1 MSFNFYRNIIV
12 TTTSYKELLAQ
23 RDALEKQIAD
33 ARAQEVSGAIESAR
47 KLIAEFGLTQA
58 DVFPQGRSSRGQ
70 RPSVAPKYR
79 DPATGATWSG
89 RGLPPKWIS
98 GKDRAQFAIQADN
111 AQA

>member
-1 MSFNFYRNIIV
+1 MPINFYRNNTV

-33 ARAQEVSGAIESAR
+33 TRAQEVSGAIESAR
-47 KLIAEFGLTQA
+47 KLIAEYGLTQA

-111 AQA
+111 A

>member
-1 MSFNFYRNIIV
+1 M

-47 KLIAEFGLTQA
+47 KLIAEYGLTQA
-58 DVFPQGRSSRGQ
+58 DIFPQGRSSSGP

-111 AQA
+111 ARA